1 MHLAG
6 GVVMGAGQNHMFTL
20 AAYSRPITSE
30 LQFRR
35 FQLHFGLFR
44 LQFGRRRR
52 YQGGLLGGVEASS
65 RVEVA
70 ESSGSERLIAVVANY
85 TRSGPTVI
93 GVFSRK

>member
-1 MHLAG
+1 MAALDPARPEVEMHLAG

-52 YQGGLLGGVEASS
+52 YQGGLLGGVE
-65 RVEVA
+65 RRA
-70 ESSGSERLIAVVANY
+70 E
-85 TRSGPTVI
+85 
-93 GVFSRK
+93 